1 MELMNEMIK
10 AKQAGAA
17 SSEVWKEALTLYA
30 LMLAP
35 ISPHM
40 AEELWMK
47 IGNQYSIHT
56 QSWPEVDQVAAA
68 EEELTLVV
76 QVNGKLRDRITV
88 PISISDEEAKK
99 KALASDVVQKL
110 LEGKQPRQVIV
121 VPKRLV
127 NIVI

>member
-1 MELMNEMIK
+1 
-10 AKQAGAA
+10 
-17 SSEVWKEALTLYA
+17 
-30 LMLAP
+30 MLAP

-47 IGNQYSIHT
+47 LGKPYSIH
-56 QSWPEVDQVAAA
+56 QQLWPKVNQDAAA
-68 EEELTLVV
+68 EEELTLVI

-88 PISISDEEAKK
+88 PISISDEDAKK